1 MITTTMLSPA
11 QRRDLTDELR
21 GERARL
27 QRALADADAAARA
40 IAEERFDAVVDA
52 LARLDDGSYGICAA
66 CAQPIPYGRLLVMP
80 ETRHCVGCGA
90 RA

>member
-1 MITTTMLSPA
+1 MITSSMLSPA
-11 QRRDLTDELR
+11 QLRELTDELR

-52 LARLDDGSYGICAA
+52 IARLDDGSYGICAA
-66 CAQPIPYGRLLVMP
+66 CTQPIPYGRLLVMP
-80 ETRHCVGCGA
+80 ETRHCVACGA